1 MADRPSRITT
11 TTSTASRTRPSE
23 LSRVEEAATTAPRCH
38 HLLYARG
45 IVVISHAPWTK
56 ACSSKWT
63 TSVSRQNNRPNP
75 QVRTQVLLIF
85 FFPLLCYYAT
95 LDPLDPVSWSFGILH
110 GAALERTLVCLIV
123 KFIGSRQKE
132 YIIFCFHRCA
142 VVTTVLLGDF
152 DDHHSTVTK
161 YNIEIIFRLPLMND
175 YRVVIGTLWYK
186 TYSLLYVYKQIN
198 DKKKL
203 SRYSSRK
210 KLDKH
215 FDNVFSLLV

>member
-23 LSRVEEAATTAPRCH
+23 LSRVEEAATTAPRFH

-75 QVRTQVLLIF
+75 QVRTQVLLFF
-85 FFPLLCYYAT
+85 FFPLLCSYAT
-95 LDPLDPVSWSFGILH
+95 PTPDPVSWSFGILH
-110 GAALERTLVCLIV
+110 GAALERTLVRLIV
-123 KFIGSRQKE
+123 KFIGSRRKE

-142 VVTTVLLGDF
+142 VVTRYRLTRRLRRPPF
-152 DDHHSTVTK
+152 DGHYK
-161 YNIEIIFRLPLMND
+161 YNIEIILRLPLMND

-198 DKKKL
+198 DKKKIVTL
-203 SRYSSRK
+203 FESK
-210 KLDKH
+210 K
-215 FDNVFSLLV
+215 VR